1 MAAGQLPYAL
11 MSAPVAADASQPN
24 AVRHVPS
31 SNSTL
36 PSCIGA
42 GKPARNRPSA
52 AGGTAPCRRS
62 RCAFPPRPGHRPP
75 RRTPRASRGRAPV
88 AHWALRRRDWAAPRA
103 GRRLATH
110 GRPSLRPP
118 SLPWRGSRVRVEERK
133 SLRSHRIRRQESLR
147 RWRSRRQWALCR
159 RYPAVRPGC
168 AQTLRC
174 GTDRDIGFALGHRD
188 RRS

>member
-36 PSCIGA
+36 PRCIGA
-42 GKPARNRPSA
+42 GKPASRQGTVPASPRP
-52 AGGTAPCRRS
+52 GTAPCRRS
-62 RCAFPPRPGHRPP
+62 RCALPPRPGHRPP
-75 RRTPRASRGRAPV
+75 RRTPRASRGRARV
-88 AHWALRRRDWAAPRA
+88 ARWALRRRDWAAPRA

-110 GRPSLRPP
+110 GPSLRPP

-133 SLRSHRIRRQESLR
+133 SLRSHRIRRQEPLR
-147 RWRSRRQWALCR
+147 RWRSRRQWA
-159 RYPAVRPGC
+159 
-168 AQTLRC
+168 
-174 GTDRDIGFALGHRD
+174 
-188 RRS
+188 